1 MESLKNDQKCVEL
14 LKENIKQRENNA
26 IILSVNSN
34 NNNNQNYIFNIF
46 SMESED
52 NSSNNNQMTI
62 ERFNNPNEEIIHG
75 ERDYRENG
83 PVFII
88 KFYPNKFCSISTLIL
103 NLIPG
108 GLGTML
114 LGINKKSI
122 KYIVGGIF
130 HFLFIAFFAVIGTIL
145 LKKKDWFKIEYKK
158 LMPIYFIIIS
168 IFFYLISIYIAF
180 FNNFIFINTKRYI
193 KFHKKEIGIFILLLN
208 IIIPGLGT
216 LMIQSIVPNRCIIKM
231 KRTLNGIAQLFMF
244 IILFIYFS
252 GILKSKE
259 NLLLFIFLAIAEYLY
274 TLGTSIC
281 FLRNI
286 IISEDIENEIEA

>member
-1 MESLKNDQKCVEL
+1 MKNDPKCSEL
-14 LKENIKQRENNA
+14 LQENIQQRQNN
-26 IILSVNSN
+26 IITFSRNSSRN
-34 NNNNQNYIFNIF
+34 NINNILNIY
-46 SMESED
+46 SLESED

-75 ERDYRENG
+75 ESDYRVNG
-83 PVFII
+83 PTFII
-88 KFYPNKFCSISTLIL
+88 KYYPNKCSSISALIL

-108 GLGTML
+108 GLGTIL
-114 LGINKKSI
+114 LGINKKSV
-122 KYIVGGIF
+122 KYIIGGIF
-130 HFLFIAFFAVIGTIL
+130 HFVFIVFFAILGIIL
-145 LKKKDWFKIEYKK
+145 LKKKELFKIEYKK
-158 LMPIYFIIIS
+158 MLPIYFIVIS

-180 FNNFIFINTKRYI
+180 FNNFIFINTKRYL
-193 KFHKKEIGIFILLLN
+193 KSHRKEIGILIFLLN

-216 LMIQSIVPNRCIIKM
+216 LMIQSILPCKCVIKM

-259 NLLLFIFLAIAEYLY
+259 NFLLFIFLAIAEYLY